1 MVTVDF
7 GRIELAPGA
16 RVLDLGC
23 GSGRHTAAAYRL
35 RGVRAVGVDL
45 AGADL
50 AAARERLQ
58 LHDRL
63 NAHGGGRWDLCA
75 ADGLRLPFADGRF
88 DLVVCAEVLEHVRA
102 HGRLLSEIARVLRP
116 GGDLAV
122 SVPRYGPERLCWALS
137 ADYAAAEG
145 GHVRIYRK
153 PDLMALLAAAGLQP
167 RACHCAHS
175 LHAPYWWLKCLVGPR
190 RTDSRPVNLYHRF
203 LVWDLMKKPR
213 LTRLLERLLN
223 PILGKSL
230 VVYARKA
237 IGEVRG

>member
-1 MVTVDF
+1 MLTVDF
-7 GRIELAPGA
+7 ARLDLAPGA
-16 RVLDLGC
+16 RVLDIGC
-23 GSGRHTAAAYRL
+23 GSGRHAAAAYRL
-35 RGVRAVGVDL
+35 PGARVVGADT

-75 ADGLRLPFADGRF
+75 ADGRHLPFADGCF
-88 DLVVCAEVLEHVRA
+88 DLVICAEVLEHVRA
-102 HGRLLSEIARVLRP
+102 DGRVLAEIHRVLRS

-122 SVPRYGPERLCWALS
+122 SVPRHGPERLCWALS

-145 GHVRIYRK
+145 GHVRIYRRRT
-153 PDLMALLAAAGLQP
+153 LLARLVSAGFTP
-167 RACHCAHS
+167 RGAHYAHG
-175 LHAPYWWLKCLVGPR
+175 LHTPYWWLKCLAGPR
-190 RTDSRPVNLYHRF
+190 RTDVRMINLYHRF
-203 LVWDLMKKPR
+203 LVWDLLKKPR
-213 LTRLLERLLN
+213 LTRMIERMLN

-230 VVYARKA
+230 VVYARK